1 MSAGVYHWYDRITG
15 LLFFILLTQ
24 YVTVYL
30 ITTRQAL
37 ENQDFTLTDTRNH
50 SQLASELDS
59 SHVKRQSEDDWVLR
73 ILISDPYFGAIFQ
86 QIEKSNMQDVFRQ
99 ALRHASYIVL
109 PNVLSS
115 QRAPR
120 KEGITICTHASLD
133 NLRAIRHQ
141 AIAFQNQGT
150 ISLALFIEKEFA
162 VSLALLSRLATC
174 SDLSNVGV
182 HIVLV
187 DGDQLSQPI
196 NLREIAL
203 ILTTTCEEL
212 LSVQD
217 QPAFNYNARH
227 PYPNNALRNIARDY
241 AVTDFI
247 TVLDIDVVPS
257 AGLVDAFIEAKQ
269 SFSESEIPRV
279 AFVLPEF
286 MLFHEAFEIS
296 DSVSK
301 NIYPR
306 TRADIL
312 QAIEDKIGQPF
323 YKDVCW
329 KCQRYTDYEKWQSDP
344 SSKLYYEGP
353 SYLFF
358 QFPGKIHGNHSTSPI
373 GLLAYHLMSDS

>member
-174 SDLSNVGV
+174 SDL
-182 HIVLV
+182 
-187 DGDQLSQPI
+187 
-196 NLREIAL
+196 
-203 ILTTTCEEL
+203 
-212 LSVQD
+212 
-217 QPAFNYNARH
+217 
-227 PYPNNALRNIARDY
+227 
-241 AVTDFI
+241 
-247 TVLDIDVVPS
+247 
-257 AGLVDAFIEAKQ
+257 
-269 SFSESEIPRV
+269 
-279 AFVLPEF
+279 
-286 MLFHEAFEIS
+286 
-296 DSVSK
+296 
-301 NIYPR
+301 
-306 TRADIL
+306 
-312 QAIEDKIGQPF
+312 
-323 YKDVCW
+323 
-329 KCQRYTDYEKWQSDP
+329 RY
-344 SSKLYYEGP
+344 YY
-353 SYLFF
+353 
-358 QFPGKIHGNHSTSPI
+358 
-373 GLLAYHLMSDS
+373 YHCCSHCYCYY